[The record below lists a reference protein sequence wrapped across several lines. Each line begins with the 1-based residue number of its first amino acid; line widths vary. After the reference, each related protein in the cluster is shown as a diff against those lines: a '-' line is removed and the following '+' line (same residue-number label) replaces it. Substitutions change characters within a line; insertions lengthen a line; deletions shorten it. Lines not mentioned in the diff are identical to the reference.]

1 MMRDFA
7 RLIDPAAGV
16 VTPSGRGCDLGDL
29 SRNLCDP
36 AMSGLSPGAPP
47 RACFGDCIRP
57 RHPRQS
63 EVMTALLSRIAG
75 ILLLGALCSPAIAEQ
90 TTLVLRLTGLKLGT
104 LAYADDVGPST
115 YAARMRFTTG
125 GFAGLLSSV
134 SFDAQ
139 AQGGRTSDGTLSPT
153 KYSEESLRDGERE
166 VTEIVWRGTSPDIT
180 VETPPQPDRL
190 DPRQAV
196 GSVDLMTGMHML
208 LRAIPPE
215 EACTLDVTTYDG
227 KRLMRLTLVK
237 AAPDRS
243 GQPTCQGTFS
253 RLKGVAPKGMFD
265 TMFAEFDM
273 SYQALPDGRLRVD
286 RMVLRTP
293 VGRAVLAVE

>member
-1 MMRDFA
+1 MKTM
-7 RLIDPAAGV
+7 
-16 VTPSGRGCDLGDL
+16 
-29 SRNLCDP
+29 
-36 AMSGLSPGAPP
+36 
-47 RACFGDCIRP
+47 
-57 RHPRQS
+57 
-63 EVMTALLSRIAG
+63 LSRIAG
-75 ILLLGALCSPAIAEQ
+75 ILLLGALCSPAVADQ

-104 LAYADDVGPST
+104 LAYADDVGPSR

-134 SFDAQ
+134 SFDAR
-139 AQGGRTSDGTLSPT
+139 AQGRRTSGGTVSPT
-153 KYSEESLRDGERE
+153 KYREESLRDGERE
-166 VTEIVWRGTSPDIT
+166 VTEIAWRGKAPDIT

-215 EACTLDVTTYDG
+215 QACKLDVTTYDG

-237 AAPDRS
+237 AAPDRA
-243 GQPTCQGTFS
+243 GRPTCKGTFN

-273 SYQALPDGRLRVD
+273 TYQALPDGRLRVD